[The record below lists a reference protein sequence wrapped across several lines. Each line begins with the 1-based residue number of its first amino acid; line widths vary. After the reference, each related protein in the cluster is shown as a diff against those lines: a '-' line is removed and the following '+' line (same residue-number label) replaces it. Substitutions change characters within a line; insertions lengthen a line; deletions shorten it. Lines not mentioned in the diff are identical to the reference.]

1 MPTLNSFH
9 NLPSD
14 ARWVSDP
21 GPSAFAPATTIVN
34 RAMKWAI
41 PGLIALGD
49 VTIFAGP
56 KKCGKSLVA
65 AHLAACFTKGI
76 PFAPGLFVN
85 PEAQGA
91 VLIHN
96 GERFIECFAKPR
108 CEAAGADLHRL
119 CISDKAFSLDDVIA
133 DIEKQPLTVRLC
145 IIDPLK
151 ALIDVAHISDAKA
164 RCYVR
169 KLETIARDRDMAIV
183 LMHHIS
189 LRGRKS
195 TDPTDY
201 IQGKR
206 VWVEAALNACML
218 CPLGDGYILQN
229 VASNKLAG
237 QRFEYQIVPH
247 ILPDGIETE
256 RIEMLG
262 TSDHDIIDA
271 LNGQTKGIR
280 VKTKLE
286 RTGEWLLDYLKDG
299 PRLRNDVLAA
309 AALAGH
315 SEATLKRAKLECGV
329 EDRKRHGDGHSEWFI
344 PATIDEPVEPVGTV
358 EPVPPDQK

>member
-1 MPTLNSFH
+1 MPVLNGFH

-14 ARWVSDP
+14 VGWVSDL
-21 GPSAFAPATTIVN
+21 GPAFAPASSIQN
-34 RAMKWAI
+34 RAVKWAI

-65 AHLAACFTKGI
+65 AHLAACFTQGV
-76 PFAPGLFVN
+76 PFAPGLFVE
-85 PEAQGA
+85 PAAQGA

-96 GERFIECFAKPR
+96 GERAIDCFAKPR

-119 CISDKAFSLDDVIA
+119 CISGKAFTLDDVIA
-133 DIEKQPLTVRLC
+133 DIEKQPLSVRLA

-151 ALIDVAHISDAKA
+151 AFIDAAHISDAKA
-164 RCYVR
+164 RQYLR
-169 KLETIARDRDMAIV
+169 RLETLARDRDMAIV

-195 TDPTDY
+195 DDPTDF

-206 VWVEAALNACML
+206 VWVEAALCVCML
-218 CPLGDGYILQN
+218 CPLGNGYILQN

-237 QRFEYQIVPH
+237 QRFEYQIVSH
-247 ILPDGIETE
+247 TLPDGIETE

-262 TSDHDIIDA
+262 SSEHDIVDA
-271 LNGQTKGIR
+271 LNGQTKDIR

-286 RTGEWLLDYLKDG
+286 RASEWLRDYLKDR
-299 PRLRNDVLAA
+299 PRLRNDVACRRG
-309 AALAGH
+309 AGWPFRGH
-315 SEATLKRAKLECGV
+315 PQAREAGMRGGRPQAPGGRPLRMVHTREGRRA
-329 EDRKRHGDGHSEWFI
+329 S
-344 PATIDEPVEPVGTV
+344 
-358 EPVPPDQK
+358 